1 MTSINAQT
9 LNQLFRLD
17 GKVALV
23 PGGYGGIGTAVCEGL
38 AAAGARVAV
47 AGRSEEKTQA
57 LVQSLTK
64 DGHEAYAAP
73 FEAHDAGDIRR
84 MVDDAAA
91 HFGRLDILV
100 NCVGLNR
107 EEKLL
112 DVTEANFDYV
122 YTGNLKSALFLSQAA
137 ARHMIAR
144 EEHEAPTGT
153 GSVGKQVHLGSVR
166 TLLGLRG
173 RGYAAYTAAKGG
185 LGTMCKQLAAEL
197 APHRINVNVVAPTFV
212 RTEMVAP
219 MLADEQFYRALTAR
233 IPLGRVAE
241 PEEVMQAVLFFVAPA
256 SDFITGQI
264 LYVDGGITATQ

>member
-1 MTSINAQT
+1 MTTITAET
-9 LNQLFRLD
+9 LGRKFRLD

-23 PGGYGGIGTAVCEGL
+23 PGGYGGIGESVCHGL

-47 AGRSEEKTQA
+47 AGRNAERTEA
-57 LVQSLTK
+57 LAAALRQE
-64 DGHEAYAAP
+64 GCEACGAV
-73 FEAHDAGDIRR
+73 FDAESVSDIRR
-84 MVDDAAA
+84 MVDEVAA

-112 DVTEANFDYV
+112 DVTEKNFDTV

-137 ARHMIAR
+137 ARHMIEQGA
-144 EEHEAPTGT
+144 G
-153 GSVGKQVHLGSVR
+153 GKHVHLGSVR

-173 RGYAAYTAAKGG
+173 RGYTAYTAAKGG

-197 APHRINVNVVAPTFV
+197 APHNINVNMVAPTFT
-212 RTEMVAP
+212 RTEMIAH
-219 MLADEQFYRALTAR
+219 MLADEKFYSALTAR

-241 PEEVMQAVLFFVAPA
+241 PDEIMQAVLFLVAPA

-264 LYVDGGITATQ
+264 LYVDGGVTATQ